1 MSPCEMP
8 GIKNISLTK
17 NNLDD
22 SIIQSVKSSILYYFS
37 IEVWIYLFFDDEK
50 LCCLLWTTDYLCPL
64 FKRIVVLIDNS
75 PDFLVT
81 PVYRYI
87 DIPVDLNYAIDPFIL

>member
-8 GIKNISLTK
+8 GIKKISLTK

-22 SIIQSVKSSILYYFS
+22 SIIQSVKSSI
-37 IEVWIYLFFDDEK
+37 
-50 LCCLLWTTDYLCPL
+50 
-64 FKRIVVLIDNS
+64 LIDNS

>member
-22 SIIQSVKSSILYYFS
+22 SIIQSVKSSIL
-37 IEVWIYLFFDDEK
+37 
-50 LCCLLWTTDYLCPL
+50 
-64 FKRIVVLIDNS
+64 IDNS

-87 DIPVDLNYAIDPFIL
+87 DISVDLNYAIDPFIL

>member
-17 NNLDD
+17 NHLDD
-22 SIIQSVKSSILYYFS
+22 SIIQSVKSSI
-37 IEVWIYLFFDDEK
+37 
-50 LCCLLWTTDYLCPL
+50 
-64 FKRIVVLIDNS
+64 LIDNS

>member
-22 SIIQSVKSSILYYFS
+22 SIIQSVKSSIL
-37 IEVWIYLFFDDEK
+37 
-50 LCCLLWTTDYLCPL
+50 
-64 FKRIVVLIDNS
+64 IDNS

>member
-17 NNLDD
+17 NHLDD
-22 SIIQSVKSSILYYFS
+22 SIIQSVKSSI
-37 IEVWIYLFFDDEK
+37 
-50 LCCLLWTTDYLCPL
+50 
-64 FKRIVVLIDNS
+64 LIDNS

-87 DIPVDLNYAIDPFIL
+87 DIPVVLNYAIDPFIL